1 MHDQHTTELARRLA
15 RTFEAWTEE
24 TAAEIRASLDS
35 FRYLDAAQMGEALNL
50 PASSVKDQAI
60 LWERSGGKDGIPAVK
75 IGRSWRFDPEVVRVV
90 LRRRMGVSS
99 LFEGDG
105 APARLSIVGEGGA

>member
-1 MHDQHTTELARRLA
+1 
-15 RTFEAWTEE
+15 
-24 TAAEIRASLDS
+24 
-35 FRYLDAAQMGEALNL
+35 
-50 PASSVKDQAI
+50 
-60 LWERSGGKDGIPAVK
+60 
-75 IGRSWRFDPEVVRVV
+75 V